1 MQALQ
6 FTVADLGGRPI
17 ISVEGEVDLA
27 TAADLLEMILTV
39 HRVDDRDVLVD
50 FAGVTF
56 LDSTGIAALVQAHKL
71 MREKECRLRLTN
83 TCPHVATVLE
93 VTGVDRML
101 MGVDAP
107 A

>member
-6 FTVADLGGRPI
+6 FTVADLGGRPT

-27 TAADLLEMILTV
+27 TSTELLEMILTV
-39 HRVDDRDVLVD
+39 HGVDERDVLVD
-50 FAGVTF
+50 FTGVTF
-56 LDSTGIAALVQAHKL
+56 LDSTGIAALVQAYQQ
-71 MREKECRLRLTN
+71 MRENGCRLRLTN

-93 VTGVDRML
+93 ITGVDRML